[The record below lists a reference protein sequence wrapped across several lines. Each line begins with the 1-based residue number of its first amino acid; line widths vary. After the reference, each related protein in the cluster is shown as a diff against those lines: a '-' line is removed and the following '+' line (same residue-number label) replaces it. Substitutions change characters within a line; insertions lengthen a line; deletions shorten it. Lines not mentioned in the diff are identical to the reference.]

1 MLLLPPLLSQVL
13 VLAGFYIEELA
24 TVRELLDQ
32 VGWQAVR
39 VIPTTPPMLT
49 QPLHQALRAP
59 EPRWDQPVPPNWLHG
74 GGWGQQRML
83 LMAGLE

>member
-1 MLLLPPLLSQVL
+1 ML

-32 VGWQAVR
+32 VGGQAVR
-39 VIPTTPPMLT
+39 VIPTTPSLLT
-49 QPLHQALRAP
+49 QPLHEAVRVA
-59 EPRWDQPVPPNWLHG
+59 EPRWDQPVPPDWLHG

-83 LMAGLE
+83 LMANLE